1 LCGPSPPDPSCF
13 DRAHGPDVLR
23 KDARYPILHRLG
35 ILREKGASGFHT
47 FRHSAA
53 SIVNDR
59 TGNLKLAQRLR
70 GNVHADR
77 YVFPVFLTISDVGGR
92 VNLEFA
98 LYGRVLIDVE
108 DH

>member
-1 LCGPSPPDPSCF
+1 MQ
-13 DRAHGPDVLR
+13 DRRDSGAVAQGEQSSAIRECRLIVLV
-23 KDARYPILHRLG
+23 K
-35 ILREKGASGFHT
+35 
-47 FRHSAA
+47 
-53 SIVNDR
+53 
-59 TGNLKLAQRLR
+59 LKLELIRRRNYRDSDCRLH

-92 VNLEFA
+92 VNFEFA

>member
-1 LCGPSPPDPSCF
+1 MPTYRPSEAEAELI
-13 DRAHGPDVLR
+13 RR
-23 KDARYPILHRLG
+23 RNY
-35 ILREKGASGFHT
+35 RES
-47 FRHSAA
+47 
-53 SIVNDR
+53 DC
-59 TGNLKLAQRLR
+59 RLR
-70 GNVHADR
+70 GNVHADC